1 MTDRRASKI
10 RPTTRMQNMVRYVIM
25 KFNTSM
31 MMVSDIVSHVTP
43 SVLSLLLSMAKRKK
57 GRL

>member
-1 MTDRRASKI
+1 
-10 RPTTRMQNMVRYVIM
+10 MQNMVRYVIM
-25 KFNTSM
+25 KFSVSM
-31 MMVSDIVSHVTP
+31 ITVNENISHATP